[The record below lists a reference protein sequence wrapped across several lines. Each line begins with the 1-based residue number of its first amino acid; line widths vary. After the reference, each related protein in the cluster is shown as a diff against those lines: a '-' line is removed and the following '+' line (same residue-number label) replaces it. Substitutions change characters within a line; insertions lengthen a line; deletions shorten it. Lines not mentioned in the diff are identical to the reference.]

1 MALKA
6 GRRRGIVAEINVTPL
21 TDVFLVLLII
31 FMVTTSAVIQQSMS
45 QVHLPKAKTEDEAS
59 AAVTVSL
66 AGDKRIAV
74 AGRVV
79 GESDAQVVAALR
91 DALDA
96 NQSKTVVLAGDEQA
110 SLTDVVRLLGL
121 AKQAGASGF
130 ALATESGQ

>member
-1 MALKA
+1 MGMQAR
-6 GRRRGIVAEINVTPL
+6 RRRGVFAEINVTPL

-31 FMVTTSAVIQQSMS
+31 FMVATSAAVQSAED
-45 QVHLPKAKTEDEAS
+45 VHLPKAKSESDPA

-66 AGDKRIAV
+66 SGDREVAV

-79 GESDAQVVAALR
+79 GEGDAAVVAALR

-96 NQSKTVVLAGDEQA
+96 SDAKTVVLAGDQHA
-110 SLTDVVRLLGL
+110 SLNDVVRLLGL

-130 ALATESGQ
+130 ALATEGE